1 MAVAT
6 GVAVADGAGVA
17 VRVGVAV
24 AVAVPSS
31 PWPEAP
37 SDERRTKYAVIVR
50 STDGVM
56 LPLPVRGQ
64 SVKGMLC
71 PAAPNVVWKWLTHQ
85 PADARD
91 E

>member
-1 MAVAT
+1 MAV
-6 GVAVADGAGVA
+6 GVGGAVADGAGVA
-17 VRVGVAV
+17 VG
-24 AVAVPSS
+24 VAVPSS
-31 PWPEAP
+31 PWPDAP